1 MNLYIFVTQIRQ
13 LNLFERFLNYAY
25 IWNERHSDNSI
36 DTISLI
42 NTSCNG
48 VIRRSAAENLRG
60 TVSLDGSSTV
70 FLISEVIAEEFNAVH
85 PNIHLNVTLSHRS
98 VIFLQQSANGTM

>member
-1 MNLYIFVTQIRQ
+1 MPT
-13 LNLFERFLNYAY
+13 
-25 IWNERHSDNSI
+25 SGMK
-36 DTISLI
+36 DTAKILSTLLVSL
-42 NTSCNG
+42 TSVVMG
-48 VIRRSAAENLRG
+48 LSSASAAENLRG

-70 FLISEVIAEEFNAVH
+70 FLISEVIAEEFNAVR